1 MAFFQTLRSNMKH
14 QLVLYHYEGCGPC
27 RRVKDTLKEL
37 KLEIEWRDIHQSEA
51 ALNELLTIG
60 KLQQVPCLFI
70 DGKPLYESADIIRWL
85 RSNYGRAA

>member
-1 MAFFQTLRSNMKH
+1 MAHN
-14 QLVLYHYEGCGPC
+14 LVLYHYDGCGPC
-27 RRVKDTLKEL
+27 RRVKDTLREL
-37 KLEIEWRDIHQSEA
+37 SLDIEWRDIHRSEE

-85 RSNYGRAA
+85 RDNYGKAA